1 MSPFLHAES
10 HADHSVIIT
19 VSGVVAHQDPDQIPG
34 AVRAAI
40 VRWAPRVVL
49 LDLADVSLLDAGT
62 IGALLAGHQTGAWA
76 GVTVALINV
85 GAFPLSQLR
94 AHGVA
99 KLLCPDLAAA
109 ETSVVDLYAP
119 SSPLVD
125 AEEYEQGPEI
135 ATYTSLLI
143 GGPSHYTP
151 GTAETAGA
159 RDTLGAR
166 A

>member
-1 MSPFLHAES
+1 VSPFLHAEL
-10 HADHSVIIT
+10 HADHRVIIT

-49 LDLADVSLLDAGT
+49 LDVADVSLLDAGT
-62 IGALLAGHQTGAWA
+62 IAALLAGHQTGAWA
-76 GVTVALINV
+76 GVPVALINI

-99 KLLCPDLAAA
+99 SLLCPDLPAA
-109 ETSVVDLYAP
+109 EDGAVADLYAP
-119 SSPLVD
+119 SSPLLDEHDRQIV
-125 AEEYEQGPEI
+125 
-135 ATYTSLLI
+135 TYTPFLI
-143 GGPSHYTP
+143 TDPSPSTT
-151 GTAETAGA
+151 GTAEAAGA
-159 RDTLGAR
+159 RDTLSAR